1 MSGPPFAPKDYQLD
15 TLAALTNWL
24 TASSASDD
32 PNIEFYKLTGRA
44 YQPVEGLPGVPY
56 ACLRVPTGGGKTLIA
71 AYAVARAAD
80 AYMKSER
87 PCCIWLVPSSAIL
100 EQTIRALKN
109 VNHPYARALAERF
122 GPNVRAMTIDE
133 ALYAGRPDYDGGAT
147 IIVATI
153 QSFRQEETDRLNV
166 YKDNGA
172 LMDHFS
178 GLDPSVRAK
187 LEAGPSGAPVHSLA
201 NALKLRRPMVIVDE
215 AHNNRTALSFVTLA
229 RLDPSLIIELTATP
243 AADSNI
249 LHHVSAAELKDAQMI
264 KLPIILRGDPDW
276 KEVVRLSKAEL
287 EELAE
292 AARAEELVSGEQL
305 RPVMLIQAQAARGV
319 APVTPDVVKRALI
332 EDFAVPEAEIKIATG
347 TTWELDGID
356 LAARDEPTRFIITVQ
371 ALREGWDCP
380 NAYVLC
386 SLAEQRASTA
396 VEQMLGRIMRLPKAK
411 RKVDERLN
419 RAYAFAATTSFA
431 DAARALTEGLVA
443 NGFDRIEA
451 KALIRPPAELAGFYD
466 PPRITSDAV
475 DGDFD
480 LTPIAKQV
488 AAVTAGRVT
497 LDPDTRRFSASTLT
511 KVDAGKLQ
519 LTVPAILSDN
529 LNAFLDKFDAAP
541 EAVPV
546 AKAERFSV
554 PLLAVRRGEQLEI
567 FDQTHFLDTP
577 WALESCDAAAM
588 VDRFSEPVG
597 DDREAVIDV
606 GAAGKMG
613 FGFVERLHA
622 ELALAVDERD
632 WPYPKLVRWLDQR
645 LSAVKGQDVTQSSAQ
660 SFIKAG
666 LNALM
671 EKGGYGLADL
681 RRHRFR
687 LVDPFARLITEYR
700 EARATDAFETTLF
713 GDLVKFEASPDLSV
727 VFDPD
732 TYHPIDPAD
741 PRAAFP
747 KHIRP
752 DMIGK
757 MNDEEEKC
765 ALAIEL
771 HPKVERW
778 VRNIERLP
786 TSFRLRV
793 SNQWFYPD
801 FVAQLNDGGI
811 LVIEYKGK
819 GTEGPADRTEEKE
832 AVGKKWAAV
841 SGNRFVM
848 AKDRDYGAVARA
860 IAG

>member
-1 MSGPPFAPKDYQLD
+1 MSGAPFAPKQYQLD
-15 TLAALTNWL
+15 ALDALTDWL
-24 TASSASDD
+24 TASSASGD
-32 PNIEFYKLTGRA
+32 PDTAFYKATRRA

-71 AYAVARAAD
+71 AYAVARAAN
-80 AYMKSER
+80 AFLKSET
-87 PCCIWLVPSSAIL
+87 PCCVWLVPSTAIL
-100 EQTIRALKN
+100 DQTVEALKN

-122 GPNVRAMTIDE
+122 GMNVRVMSVAE
-133 ALYAGRPDYDGGAT
+133 ALYAGKPDYDGGAV

-153 QSFRQEETDRLNV
+153 QSFRQEETDTLNV

-172 LMDHFS
+172 LMDHFN
-178 GLDPSVRAK
+178 GLDPAIRGR
-187 LEAGPSGAPVHSLA
+187 LEQGPSGQPLRSLA
-201 NALKLRRPMVIVDE
+201 NALKLRRPMMIVDE
-215 AHNNRTALSFVTLA
+215 AHNARTGLSFVTLA
-229 RLDPSLIIELTATP
+229 RFDPSLIIELTATP

-249 LHHVSAAELKDAQMI
+249 LHHVSAAELKDAEMI

-276 KEVVRLSKAEL
+276 KEVIRLAKAEL

-292 AARAEELVSGEQL
+292 AAKAEGVATGEQL
-305 RPVMLIQAQAARGV
+305 RPVMLIQAQAARGA
-319 APVTPDVVKRALI
+319 APVTPDVVKAALI
-332 EDFAVPEAEIKIATG
+332 EDFAVPDAEIKIATG
-347 TTWELDGID
+347 SQWELDGVK
-356 LAARDEPTRFIITVQ
+356 LWKMDEPTRFIITVQ

-396 VEQMLGRIMRLPKAK
+396 VEQMLGRIMRLPGAK

-451 KALIRPPAELAGFYD
+451 KALIRAPAALPGFYD
-466 PPRITSDAV
+466 PPRIESDAV
-475 DGDFD
+475 EGDFD

-497 LDPDTRRFSASTLT
+497 LDPQTRRFSSTGLS

-519 LTVPAILSDN
+519 LTVPAALGAS
-529 LNAFLDKFDAAP
+529 LNAFLEKFEAAP
-541 EAVPV
+541 EAVP
-546 AKAERFSV
+546 APAPQGFSV
-554 PLLAVRRGEQLEI
+554 PLLCVRNGEQLDI

-577 WALESCDAAAM
+577 WALETCNAAAI
-588 VDRFSEPVG
+588 VARFATPTG

-606 GAAGKMG
+606 GESGKMG

-645 LSAVKGQDVTQSSAQ
+645 LASVKGQDVTQASAQ

-671 EKGGYGLADL
+671 EKGGHDL
-681 RRHRFR
+681 GDLHRHRFR
-687 LVDPFARLITEYR
+687 LVDPFTRLIAEYR
-700 EARATDAFETTLF
+700 DQRATDAFETTLF
-713 GDLVKFEASPDLSV
+713 GNLVRFAAAPDVSV
-727 VFDPD
+727 LFDPD
-732 TYHPIDPAD
+732 TYHPIELYDG
-741 PRAAFP
+741 RIAFP

-752 DMIGK
+752 DFIQK
-757 MNDEEEKC
+757 MNGEEENC
-765 ALAIEL
+765 ALAIDL
-771 HPKVERW
+771 HPKVARW
-778 VRNIERLP
+778 VRNIERLQ

-811 LVIEYKGK
+811 VAAEYKGK
-819 GTEGPADRTEEKE
+819 ATEGPADRTDEKE
-832 AVGKKWAAV
+832 AIGKKWAAV

-848 AKDRDYGAVARA
+848 VKDRDYDAVARA
-860 IAG
+860 IGR